1 MTAIFVSATGT
12 DVGKTFVTAGLV
24 RHLLKDGSA
33 VDAIKPV
40 VSGFDPAAIEAS
52 DPGALLAALGR
63 PLTIEEAERI
73 SPWRFA
79 APLSPDMA
87 ARREGRAIDFGAV
100 TDFCRAAMAAR
111 RGHLLVEGI
120 GGIMVP
126 LDASHTVLDLI
137 TQLRLPLLLVAG
149 TYVGTISHTLTAL
162 QVLARRNLDVAAVI
176 VSESQGS
183 AASLDDTVATIA
195 RFSDSID
202 VVGIPRL
209 ADAATAD
216 AATAHPAFAAIAQ
229 LL

>member
-1 MTAIFVSATGT
+1 MTAVFVSATGT
-12 DVGKTFVTAGLV
+12 DVGKTFVTAGLI
-24 RHLLKDGSA
+24 RHFRKDGRA

-40 VSGFDPAAIEAS
+40 VSGFDPAALAQS

-63 PLTIEEAERI
+63 PLTIEEAQRI

-87 ARREGRAIDFGAV
+87 ARREGRTVDFAAV
-100 TDFCRAAMAAR
+100 TDFCRSAMAGR
-111 RGHLLVEGI
+111 RGHLFIEGI

-126 LDASHTVLDLI
+126 LDERHTVLDLI

-162 QVLARRNLDVAAVI
+162 HVLARRNLDVAAVI
-176 VSESQGS
+176 VSESVAS
-183 AASLDDTVATIA
+183 AASLKDTVATIA
-195 RFSDSID
+195 RFSDSIE

-209 ADAATAD
+209 ADAATG
-216 AATAHPAFAAIAQ
+216 HPAFAAIAR

>member
-1 MTAIFVSATGT
+1 MSAIFVSATGT
-12 DVGKTFVTAGLV
+12 DVGKTFVTTGLI
-24 RHLLKDGSA
+24 RHLLGQGRA
-33 VDAIKPV
+33 VEAIKPV

-52 DPGALLAALGR
+52 DPGALLAALCR
-63 PLTIEEAERI
+63 PVTIAEAERI

-87 ARREGRAIDFGAV
+87 ARREGRAIDFAAV
-100 TDFCRAAMAAR
+100 TEFCRSTVAAH
-111 RGHLLVEGI
+111 RGHLFIEGI

-126 LDASHTVLDLI
+126 LDQSRTVLDLI

-162 QVLARRNLDVAAVI
+162 QVLTRRNLDVAAVI
-176 VSESQGS
+176 VSESGGS
-183 AASLDDTVATIA
+183 AAPLDDTVATIA

-202 VVGIPRL
+202 VIGIPRL
-209 ADAATAD
+209 AD
-216 AATAHPAFAAIAQ
+216 AATAHPAFAAVAR

>member
-12 DVGKTFVTAGLV
+12 DVGKTFVTTGLIRHFLEAGRTV
-24 RHLLKDGSA
+24 E
-33 VDAIKPV
+33 AIKPI
-40 VSGFDPAAIEAS
+40 VSGFDPAALRAS
-52 DPGALLAALGR
+52 DSGALLAALRR
-63 PLTIEEAERI
+63 PVTIEEAERL

-87 ARREGRAIDFGAV
+87 ARREGRTIDFSAV
-100 TDFCRAAMAAR
+100 TEFCRAAMAAR
-111 RGHLLVEGI
+111 RGHLLIEGI
-120 GGIMVP
+120 GGVMVP
-126 LDASHTVLDLI
+126 LDTRHTVLDLI

-162 QVLARRNLDVAAVI
+162 QILTRRNLDVASVI

-183 AASLDDTVATIA
+183 AAPLDETVATIA

-209 ADAATAD
+209 ADAAAS
-216 AATAHPAFAAIAQ
+216 HPAFAAIAR

>member
-1 MTAIFVSATGT
+1 MSAIFVSATGT
-12 DVGKTFVTAGLV
+12 DVGKTFVTTGLI
-24 RHLLKDGSA
+24 RHFLEHDHT

-40 VSGFDPAAIEAS
+40 VSGFDPAALPAS
-52 DPGALLAALGR
+52 DPGALLTALRR
-63 PLTIEEAERI
+63 PVTMAEAERI

-87 ARREGRAIDFGAV
+87 ARREGRAINFNAV
-100 TDFCRAAMAAR
+100 TDFCRAAMAAG
-111 RGHLLVEGI
+111 RGQLFVEGI

-126 LDASHTVLDLI
+126 LDDRHTVLDLI

-149 TYVGTISHTLTAL
+149 SYVGTISHTLTAL
-162 QVLARRNLDVAAVI
+162 QVLARRNLDVAAVV

-183 AASLDDTVATIA
+183 AAALDETVAAIA

-209 ADAATAD
+209 ADGAT
-216 AATAHPAFAAIAQ
+216 THPAFARIAE